1 MFKNQLRGI
10 GMSLVELI
18 VGILLLIDP
27 IGFTGGIIV
36 ALGVV
41 LMVTGLFHVIR
52 YFRKEP
58 LEAAVSRTLA
68 KGLME
73 LLGGGFCVFRSHWFL
88 ATFPVLTLVYGVVIL
103 VAGLYKLQWM
113 VDSIRLKRGGWL
125 LAAFSAAL
133 SLVCGILILLN
144 PFGSTGIIWT
154 VIAVSLIVE
163 ALIDVI
169 TTFVGKKKAEE

>member
-1 MFKNQLRGI
+1 MLKNQLSGI
-10 GMSLVELI
+10 GISLVELV

-27 IGFTGGIIV
+27 MAFTGGIIV

-41 LMVTGLFHVIR
+41 LMVTGLFRVIR

-58 LEAAVSRTLA
+58 LEAAVSKTLA
-68 KGLME
+68 KGLMA
-73 LLGGGFCVFRSHWFL
+73 LLGGAFCVFRSHWFL

-125 LAAFSAAL
+125 LAAVSAAI
-133 SLVCGILILLN
+133 SLVCGILIIMN
-144 PFGSTGIIWT
+144 PFGSTGILWT
-154 VIAVSLIVE
+154 ITAVSLIVE

-169 TTFVGKKKAEE
+169 TAFVGRNKTEE